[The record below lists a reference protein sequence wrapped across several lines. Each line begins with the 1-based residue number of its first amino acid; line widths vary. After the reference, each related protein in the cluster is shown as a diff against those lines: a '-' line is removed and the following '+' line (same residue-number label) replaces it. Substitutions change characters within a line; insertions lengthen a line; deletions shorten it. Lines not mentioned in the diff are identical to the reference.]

1 MNDLRASSPAA
12 AGNGFQLRSARFRA
26 EREADWERLERIL
39 KRAERGGANSLTT
52 TEMMELPQLYRSA
65 ISALSVARASSLDKS
80 LETYLEALCARAY
93 FFVYGARTTF
103 WERISKFFLED
114 WPRAV
119 RESGWAL
126 LFSALCLFGGALIAF
141 VLFMQDQET
150 FWLFRSG
157 GFDLRTP
164 EATTD
169 YLRSTLYHEPGDVD
183 VNTMLTSFA
192 SQLFTHNA
200 GIAIFAF
207 ALGIAFGIPTAALL
221 VMNGLYIG
229 SFYAL
234 FWSRGLGYELTGWL
248 LIHGVTEL
256 WAVVLA
262 GAAGFVV
269 AVSVAFPGDRSRLAA
284 ARHSGQRA
292 TTLVMGAVVMLFIA
306 ALLEGFGRETI
317 NSDPARYTVAIS
329 TAVLWTLYFYFPR
342 RRRG

>member
-1 MNDLRASSPAA
+1 MSNAVSPSNAASHY
-12 AGNGFQLRSARFRA
+12 QLRSARFRA
-26 EREADWERLERIL
+26 EREADWERLETIL
-39 KRAERGGANSLTT
+39 KRAERGGPGNLNS
-52 TEMMELPQLYRSA
+52 TEMMELPKLYRAA

-103 WERISKFFLED
+103 LERLTRFFLED
-114 WPRAV
+114 WPKAV
-119 RESGWAL
+119 QASGWAIA
-126 LFSALCLFGGALIAF
+126 FSALCLFGGAFIAF
-141 VLFMQDQET
+141 IMFMQDPET

-164 EATTD
+164 EASTH

-207 ALGIAFGIPTAALL
+207 ALGIAFGIPTAALIA
-221 VMNGLYIG
+221 MNGLYIG

-234 FWSRGLGYELTGWL
+234 FWSRGLGDEVTGWL

-284 ARHSGQRA
+284 ARHAGERA
-292 TTLVMGAVVMLFIA
+292 TTLIMGAVVMLFAA
-306 ALLEGFGRETI
+306 ALLEGFGRESI
-317 NSDPARYTVAIS
+317 NSDIARYSIAGGTAI
-329 TAVLWTLYFYFPR
+329 LWALYFYIPR
-342 RRRG
+342 RHSN